1 MKAAEAARLFL
12 VWLFKQEPAQ
22 IRQTR
27 LPQRG
32 EDMQEYQI
40 AACQVSC
47 MAQKTVVSPQWCQ
60 TLRITVF
67 SGDIKNNT
75 YLCFYQVLSIT
86 QGSAAG
92 VKSMLKEKISLFID
106 KIRSIDGVAACAL
119 VSRDGIISG
128 KFFDR
133 ELNEPWFGALSA
145 TILASAES
153 VGSIIK
159 SRSMLSVT
167 IRAQDTSV
175 MIMGAGENFLI
186 SAIISDKADPAKVHA
201 EMLAVAQK
209 IGEAM

>member
-1 MKAAEAARLFL
+1 LNDVAEDDRQFC
-12 VWLFKQEPAQ
+12 
-22 IRQTR
+22 QTR
-27 LPQRG
+27 KKCQTDLQLPALRG
-32 EDMQEYQI
+32 GDACRNIPWLHI
-40 AACQVSC
+40 ACPAGIRKSFLC
-47 MAQKTVVSPQWCQ
+47 PQWCQ
-60 TLRITVF
+60 TFRGTGIF
-67 SGDIKNNT
+67 WRKENNT
-75 YLCFYQVLSIT
+75 YICFYQVLSIT

-92 VKSMLKEKISLFID
+92 AKTMLKEKISAFIGN
-106 KIRSIDGVAACAL
+106 IRSIDGVAACAL

-128 KFFDR
+128 KYFDR

-167 IRAQDTSV
+167 IRAVETSTI
-175 MIMGAGENFLI
+175 IMGAGENFLI
-186 SAIISDKADPAKVHA
+186 AAIISNNADPAKVHA